1 MEQIPYLRVYGIATP
16 AASHP
21 PHRHRPSRQTGPWS
35 GSNRPSI
42 HSCHRLK
49 SLSSGVLPPGTAP
62 APGPCPPAAHA
73 CPGPRTLLGFIPSL
87 VDRQTTRCYTDDQ
100 PGPDIESQERRETGS
115 RYSYVAEGDRVVNEQ
130 SIEARR
136 VHLHNC
142 STGRSVTFTKAT
154 IIGTI
159 AHPE

>member
-1 MEQIPYLRVYGIATP
+1 MSSLAVATHRTFVRFVIDDPFIAT
-16 AASHP
+16 
-21 PHRHRPSRQTGPWS
+21 
-35 GSNRPSI
+35 
-42 HSCHRLK
+42 
-49 SLSSGVLPPGTAP
+49 
-62 APGPCPPAAHA
+62 
-73 CPGPRTLLGFIPSL
+73 L

-100 PGPDIESQERRETGS
+100 PGPDIESQERREAGS

-130 SIEARR
+130 SIEAQR

-142 STGRSVTFTKAT
+142 NNAGRSVTFTKAT